1 MTDDQAAPAAD
12 QGSRNLFLRVMAA
25 LILAPAAIAIAWLG
39 VWLWTTLVTLAA
51 IGLYVEWLMI
61 VGMARETRVV
71 TSGAV
76 ALAVSGL
83 CFAAGRIDA
92 SLLALALGLA
102 AVALLA
108 PQRRSW
114 TATGFFYAAAA
125 QMASEL
131 VRLDQTYGFVALML
145 VLLVV
150 WVTDIG
156 GYFAGR
162 GIGGPKLWPRV
173 SPRKTWAGAVG
184 GFAASLVVAAGFAAF
199 GLGKTG
205 PLLLLGAVLSI
216 ASQLGDLF
224 ESAVK
229 RRFGVKDSSH
239 IIPGHGG
246 LMDRLD
252 GFVAAVVA
260 AAIFGFCGV
269 AWMASAAVLWFGEG
283 MSAVPLRNSKAAASA
298 VRAITVLG
306 ATGSIGDSTMD
317 LLRASRDRYQ
327 VEALTA
333 HTNVQGLAKLAKEFG
348 ARFAAIADPGR
359 LGELKDALA
368 GTGIECGAGESAVI
382 EAAARPADWVMAA
395 VSGAAG
401 LKPALAAVDRGA
413 TVALANKECLV
424 CAGDFF
430 MQRAAKAGACIL
442 PADSEHNALF
452 QALGSGNR
460 EELVRVIITASGGP
474 FRTWAIA
481 DIEQAT
487 LAQALK
493 HPNWSMGQKITID
506 SASMMNKG
514 LEVIEASY
522 LFALTPDEIDVLV
535 HPQSIIHGMVE
546 FSDRSVVAQLGAPD
560 MRTPIAHCLG
570 WPDRIVGPA
579 TQLDLAKIGQLTF
592 EAPDFDRFP
601 ALRLAYDA
609 LRTGRGAT
617 TVYNAANEVAVA
629 AFIGGKIKFGAIAR
643 LVEATMDA
651 WIRSGNLAPMTSA
664 DDAIA
669 VDHNAR
675 NKAATLLP
683 QIALKAS

>member
-1 MTDDQAAPAAD
+1 
-12 QGSRNLFLRVMAA
+12 
-25 LILAPAAIAIAWLG
+25 
-39 VWLWTTLVTLAA
+39 
-51 IGLYVEWLMI
+51 
-61 VGMARETRVV
+61 
-71 TSGAV
+71 
-76 ALAVSGL
+76 
-83 CFAAGRIDA
+83 
-92 SLLALALGLA
+92 
-102 AVALLA
+102 
-108 PQRRSW
+108 
-114 TATGFFYAAAA
+114 
-125 QMASEL
+125 
-131 VRLDQTYGFVALML
+131 
-145 VLLVV
+145 
-150 WVTDIG
+150 
-156 GYFAGR
+156 
-162 GIGGPKLWPRV
+162 
-173 SPRKTWAGAVG
+173 
-184 GFAASLVVAAGFAAF
+184 
-199 GLGKTG
+199 
-205 PLLLLGAVLSI
+205 
-216 ASQLGDLF
+216 
-224 ESAVK
+224 
-229 RRFGVKDSSH
+229 
-239 IIPGHGG
+239 
-246 LMDRLD
+246 
-252 GFVAAVVA
+252 
-260 AAIFGFCGV
+260 
-269 AWMASAAVLWFGEG
+269 
-283 MSAVPLRNSKAAASA
+283 
-298 VRAITVLG
+298 
-306 ATGSIGDSTMD
+306 
-317 LLRASRDRYQ
+317 
-327 VEALTA
+327 
-333 HTNVQGLAKLAKEFG
+333 
-348 ARFAAIADPGR
+348 
-359 LGELKDALA
+359 
-368 GTGIECGAGESAVI
+368 
-382 EAAARPADWVMAA
+382 
-395 VSGAAG
+395 

-430 MQRAAKAGACIL
+430 MQRAAMAGACIL

-522 LFALTPDEIDVLV
+522 LFALMPDEIDVLV

-579 TQLDLAKIGQLTF
+579 AKLDLAKIGQLTF
-592 EAPDFDRFP
+592 EAPDFGRFP

-643 LVEATMDA
+643 LVEATMDG
-651 WIRSGNLAPMTSA
+651 WIRSGNLAPLTSA

-669 VDHNAR
+669 VDYGAR